1 MLSSAHRGKNESDIF
16 DFLEMLDKWPEMIGE
31 KMAKV
36 TEPVKIKGK
45 SLVVITAHSAFSQQL
60 SLMKT
65 EILKKINKVYPQ
77 SIGKI
82 KDLTFITND
91 LFFAQKKKDIL
102 SDESKKEYKKN
113 NQLHPHSP
121 RYRQLFKE
129 AQNIFQD
136 IKDAEIKQSLTKIY
150 ITSRND

>member
-1 MLSSAHRGKNESDIF
+1 MLAKR
-16 DFLEMLDKWPEMIGE
+16 PEMIGD
-31 KMAKV
+31 KMSKV

-77 SIGKI
+77 SVGKI
-82 KDLTFITND
+82 KDLTFVTND

-102 SDESKKEYKKN
+102 SDESKKRYKRK

-121 RYRQLFKE
+121 KYRQLLKE
-129 AQNIFQD
+129 AQNIFQNID
-136 IKDAEIKQSLTKIY
+136 DPELKESLTKIY

>member
-1 MLSSAHRGKNESDIF
+1 MKTLSHIFKKNISNGPKKTLSSAHRGKNESDIF
-16 DFLEMLDKWPEMIGE
+16 DFLEMLGKWPEMIGE

-65 EILKKINKVYPQ
+65 EVLKKINKVYPQ

-91 LFFAQKKKDIL
+91 LFFAQKK
-102 SDESKKEYKKN
+102 ER
-113 NQLHPHSP
+113 HS
-121 RYRQLFKE
+121 L
-129 AQNIFQD
+129 
-136 IKDAEIKQSLTKIY
+136 
-150 ITSRND
+150 